1 MRMRNDERGFGL
13 ILLIG
18 ITAALAILTAM
29 LVVMLD
35 NHMHTAE
42 HERYTKTSLYYAEA
56 ALNSAMGDLENNTAW
71 QTSSFSLTS
80 ATLTALNQ
88 NYSTLSGGPTVTYMV
103 YDNLTPVNTAVNW
116 DSNGDGKVWVQATVA
131 YQGRTTMVRQ
141 LLSSSTTVSVLP
153 LAAAWADTNM
163 TLSGTSNI
171 YAVNASGSNCTS
183 GPPYETTVMVG
194 GNFTG
199 DGSANL
205 ADPRTDRAVA
215 RSAGKRLR
223 LQRAVGRHAHDGRR
237 RPAERL
243 LQRSRADA
251 NRQSGAARQSP
262 NNRPCL
268 THLVP
273 A

>member
-141 LLSSSTTVSVLP
+141 AAVLVDHR
-153 LAAAWADTNM
+153 LGAAARRCLGRHQHDAERHEQH
-163 TLSGTSNI
+163 LRGQ
-171 YAVNASGSNCTS
+171 
-183 GPPYETTVMVG
+183 
-194 GNFTG
+194 
-199 DGSANL
+199 
-205 ADPRTDRAVA
+205 RQ
-215 RSAGKRLR
+215 R
-223 LQRAVGRHAHDGRR
+223 LQLHVRPSVRDNSYGRR
-237 RPAERL
+237 QLHRR
-243 LQRSRADA
+243 R
-251 NRQSGAARQSP
+251 
-262 NNRPCL
+262 
-268 THLVP
+268 
-273 A
+273 